1 MSRGAVTRDATS
13 RGAATLAVLA
23 LIASLLQL
31 GAVPAL
37 FLGSIAAPLLP
48 VALIAAWT
56 MARGERELWPA
67 LLVVAA
73 VLGVASS
80 ERVGWFLLAL
90 LPAAGLSAVIA
101 ATLVSRRLALAPAAA
116 ALGALAYLAVLATA
130 GGGLDR
136 LPAMSGSIAAA
147 GAWTAL
153 VAAVFALVLWPL
165 QPRPGGLFE

>member
-1 MSRGAVTRDATS
+1 MTRSGAV
-13 RGAATLAVLA
+13 LAVLSLLTA
-23 LIASLLQL
+23 LLQL
-31 GAVPAL
+31 GAMPTL
-37 FLGSIAAPLLP
+37 FLGGVAAPLLP
-48 VALIAAWT
+48 VALIAAWAT
-56 MARGERELWPA
+56 ARGEREAW
-67 LLVVAA
+67 AA
-73 VLGVASS
+73 VLIASIVLGVASQ